1 MPKKEVRVMF
11 LIRKEKRMCFD
22 CMKEH
27 EIQVV
32 KVEEKN
38 IFKNEEVFFDAE
50 YDYCEN
56 TEDLL
61 ESEEQI
67 KKNDLAMKDA
77 YREQQGL
84 LTSDQIK
91 RIRDKYHM
99 SQKRFSETLG
109 WGTATIIR
117 YENHQVQDR
126 AHDDILRKID
136 ADPKWFVDMLNRAKE
151 EIGLKHYVRS
161 YKNAVDAINIIV
173 NPYVYNASK
182 STYNFTV
189 DKFNTYDFGYYHQE
203 QYPSRVVI
211 EENDVTVSDLP
222 LLIPAA

>member
-1 MPKKEVRVMF
+1 ML
-11 LIRKEKRMCFD
+11 LIKKEKRMCFD
-22 CMKEH
+22 CMQEH
-27 EIQVV
+27 EIQIV
-32 KVEEKN
+32 KVKENN
-38 IFKNEEVFFDAE
+38 IFKNEEISFEAE

-56 TEDLL
+56 TEGFL

-77 YREQQGL
+77 FREQQGL
-84 LTSDQIK
+84 LTSAKIK

-109 WGTATIIR
+109 WGTSTIIR

-151 EIGLKHYVRS
+151 EIGLKHYIRA
-161 YKNAVDAINIIV
+161 YKIAIEEMNIIV

-182 STYNFTV
+182 STYNLTV
-189 DKFNTYDFGYYHQE
+189 DKFSAYDFGCYHQE
-203 QYPSRVVI
+203 QYPSSILI
-211 EENDVTVSDLP
+211 EENDLKVSDLP
-222 LLIPAA
+222 LLISAS

>member
-1 MPKKEVRVMF
+1 MI
-11 LIRKEKRMCFD
+11 LIRKETKMCFD

-32 KVEEKN
+32 KVEEN
-38 IFKNEEVFFDAE
+38 NVFKNKEVFFEAE

-56 TEDLL
+56 TDEFL
-61 ESEEQI
+61 ENEEQI
-67 KKNDLAMKDA
+67 KNNDLAMKDA

-91 RIRDKYHM
+91 KIREKYRM

-136 ADPKWFVDMLNRAKE
+136 ADPKWFLEMLNRVKE
-151 EIGLKHYVRS
+151 DIGIKHFVKS
-161 YKNAVDAINIIV
+161 YKNAVNEISKIE
-173 NPYVYNASK
+173 NPYVYNVSHY
-182 STYNFTV
+182 TYNFTIQSF
-189 DKFNTYDFGYYHQE
+189 DKLNFGFCDQGH
-203 QYPSRVVI
+203 YPCNIVM
-211 EENDVTVSDLP
+211 EEPDAKFSDLP
-222 LLIPAA
+222 LLILAA